1 MGFSGLMWAQ
11 AEGQGGARFAVVFHA
26 EHIVGRVR
34 RARGLRFRF
43 PLGPLSR
50 GGSESISE
58 PPQSFGDLG
67 FASSLVLQ
75 DAPTFRIERFRS
87 AATLAPKMPPI
98 GRREEQQMQIRPVD
112 LVRTVA
118 LAACL
123 ALVGPGL
130 CRAGGV
136 PAQEAESTYNRWAW
150 VKDTYWIVP
159 EAGIYSIYHPLGT
172 DQFTV
177 ARGQTVFHITDYFN
191 GYFTGSVVVKL
202 TAAQVPN
209 CQYVLGQVT
218 PEGRVYMTMYSVDS
232 GAITNTPL
240 GTMVR
245 KKGQWTMVNQMT
257 GPAGSGT
264 VSHWAYMV
272 QSKPGDRSFRNLP
285 FAEESIPEFL
295 SDCPDGP
302 TIDTR

>member
-1 MGFSGLMWAQ
+1 
-11 AEGQGGARFAVVFHA
+11 
-26 EHIVGRVR
+26 
-34 RARGLRFRF
+34 
-43 PLGPLSR
+43 
-50 GGSESISE
+50 
-58 PPQSFGDLG
+58 
-67 FASSLVLQ
+67 
-75 DAPTFRIERFRS
+75 
-87 AATLAPKMPPI
+87 
-98 GRREEQQMQIRPVD
+98 MQIRTVD
-112 LVRTVA
+112 LVRTIA

-150 VKDTYWIVP
+150 FKDTYWIVP

-285 FAEESIPEFL
+285 FAEESIPEIGGLDTHIVMHTDAVVQGL
-295 SDCPDGP
+295 SEVPFMQDVESWGVF
-302 TIDTR
+302 TIGTGLGNVHFVNRRK